1 MTVPTNSPLVLGNAS
16 ASLMT
21 AADVARLLRISLRT
35 VRRHIRSGE
44 LSVLR
49 IGRAVR
55 ISPEALSAFLSAQ
68 ARR

>member
-1 MTVPTNSPLVLGNAS
+1 MPSNSRSIFGTTS

-21 AADVARLLRISLRT
+21 AADVAQLLKVSLRT

-55 ISPEALSAFLSAQ
+55 ISPEALSAFLAAQ

>member
-1 MTVPTNSPLVLGNAS
+1 MARQSDAGPVVETCG

-21 AADVARLLRISLRT
+21 AAEVAHFLKVSIRS

-44 LSVLR
+44 LPVLR

-55 ISPEALSAFLSAQ
+55 ISPEALAQFLSAQ